1 MIKELI
7 QKIKEKKPLHRLDD
21 PFVEE
26 HIIKYFILNP
36 NIKKRLEATTPAH
49 LEKSKHFKATV
60 KAVRKELNRVY
71 GTFWEEGTTFSSHQS
86 TRERSTIYPTL
97 YKRIFTI
104 TGTPRSILDL
114 GCGLNP
120 LSYPSMNFKGMYT
133 ATELT
138 SKDCELLQNIF
149 EQQGIKGKV
158 VRVNLLKETALPRA
172 DMCFLFKILD
182 VLDSK
187 NHKLSERILKSL
199 NCTWIIVSFSTTTL
213 RHRIMNVPRRG
224 WFERMLNR
232 LQWKYH
238 TITFENEIFYLIR
251 R

>member
-86 TRERSTIYPTL
+86 T
-97 YKRIFTI
+97 
-104 TGTPRSILDL
+104 
-114 GCGLNP
+114 
-120 LSYPSMNFKGMYT
+120 
-133 ATELT
+133 TELS